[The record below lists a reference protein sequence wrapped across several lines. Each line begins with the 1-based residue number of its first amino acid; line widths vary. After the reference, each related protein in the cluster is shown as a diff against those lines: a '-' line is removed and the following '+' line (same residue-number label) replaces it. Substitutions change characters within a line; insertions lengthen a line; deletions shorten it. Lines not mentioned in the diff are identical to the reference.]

1 MGAQLESKSYSIE
14 EYLEF
19 EATSELRHEYEN
31 GLILEMSGG
40 SINHGAI
47 CGNVYMAIRQR
58 LRTKKPN
65 CRTYPDNI
73 KIRIEAIN
81 KFVYPDAMVVCGGIE
96 RSDKDPESVTNP
108 KVIVEV
114 LSKST
119 ADYDRGDKFHKYM
132 QLDSFQEYILID
144 QYRYVI
150 ETFYRNEQG
159 LWEISRVEGI
169 ERELLVKS
177 FDIAIPLRELYE
189 DTENVQAT

>member
-1 MGAQLESKSYSIE
+1 MGVQTQSKLYSIE

-19 EATSELRHEYEN
+19 EAKSELRHEYHD

-40 SINHGAI
+40 TINHGVI
-47 CGNVYMAIRQR
+47 CDNAYNAFRQR
-58 LRTKKPN
+58 IRKNGSDCK
-65 CRTYPDNI
+65 TYSDNI

-119 ADYDRGDKFHKYM
+119 VGYDRGDKFHKYM
-132 QLDSFQEYILID
+132 QLESFREYILID
-144 QYRYVI
+144 QYRFVV
-150 ETFYRNEQG
+150 ETFYRSEQG

-169 ERELLVKS
+169 EGELLVKS
-177 FDIAIPLRELYE
+177 FDLSIPLSELYE
-189 DTENVQAT
+189 DTENVQVT